1 MIDHWMF
8 KCSEVSR
15 MVSESLD
22 RRLPLVQRMGL
33 RVHLLMCRFCARYR
47 KQLLILRNSIR
58 LHESSGEDTVS
69 SVSLPEETRNRI
81 KETLSRHSETSG

>member
-1 MIDHWMF
+1 MDHWMF

-33 RVHLLMCRFCARYR
+33 RIHLIMCRFCSRYR
-47 KQLLILRNSIR
+47 KQLLSLRDTIR
-58 LHESSGEDTVS
+58 LHESRGEDTVS
-69 SVSLPEETRNRI
+69 SVSLPQETRNRI
-81 KETLSRHSETSG
+81 KEALSRHSETSG